1 MITRIRED
9 HLNNPLIDLIIS
21 PKAHVSPC
29 TSRLGSYHPQAFM
42 ACKAPHVTNFPPF
55 SFFVTSCI
63 PNMFK
68 QKKKKILKQKT
79 LLQKHFLYRTTI
91 RYILD
96 IHLIEKFLLSE
107 GKMKG
112 NKIIVIKTVLEV
124 DLTKELVHYIFGST
138 NGTFIELYVYK
149 LIK

>member
-1 MITRIRED
+1 M
-9 HLNNPLIDLIIS
+9 
-21 PKAHVSPC
+21 
-29 TSRLGSYHPQAFM
+29 
-42 ACKAPHVTNFPPF
+42 FPPALQDWG
-55 SFFVTSCI
+55 VTI
-63 PNMFK
+63 PKPSWHARHLTLPIFHPFPSLLLLVYQICLSK
-68 QKKKKILKQKT
+68 RKKKILKQKT